1 MKDTTTT
8 TTNDD
13 GAKIASNP
21 TRCSRCARFI
31 PEGFTVRMIKPGVLE
46 CVTHTDA
53 EVSIDKGAA
62 PWRDNEYTRPV
73 TRKLRR
79 LELADA

>member
-1 MKDTTTT
+1 MNNTTTT

-13 GAKIASNP
+13 GVKIASNP
-21 TRCSRCARFI
+21 TRCARCSRYI
-31 PEGFTVRMIKPGVLE
+31 PEGYTVRMIKPGVLE
-46 CVTHTDA
+46 CVTHTVDSA
-53 EVSIDKGAA
+53 SVDKGAS